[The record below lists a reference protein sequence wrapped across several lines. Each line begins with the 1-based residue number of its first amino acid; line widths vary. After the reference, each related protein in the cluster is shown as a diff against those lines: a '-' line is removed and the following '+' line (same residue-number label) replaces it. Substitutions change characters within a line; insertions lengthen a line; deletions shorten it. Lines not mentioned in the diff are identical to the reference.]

1 MNTGKFL
8 RVGIAVTMM
17 LAASAWAQY
26 QDQDQGQESGPGGG
40 QPVSQESNPGGG
52 QPVDV
57 GRVSMIHGD
66 VSVQRA
72 DSGDWAAATLN
83 NPLVR
88 GDQLATGEK
97 SRTELE
103 LDYAN
108 ILRLSSNSQ
117 VKIAEL
123 SRTRIQ
129 VQVSQGYANYSMF
142 KGGE

>member
-1 MNTGKFL
+1 MKTGRFL
-8 RVGIAVTMM
+8 VAVAVTVM

-26 QDQDQGQESGPGGG
+26 QDQGQDQDRGQDQG
-40 QPVSQESNPGGG
+40 QESNPGGG
-52 QPVDV
+52 RPLDV
-57 GRVSMIHGD
+57 ARVSMIHGD

-83 NPLVR
+83 NPVVR

-108 ILRLSSNSQ
+108 I
-117 VKIAEL
+117 
-123 SRTRIQ
+123 
-129 VQVSQGYANYSMF
+129 
-142 KGGE
+142 